1 MKYILIETE
10 YDVICR
16 TDVFDTIEE
25 AQAELKK
32 WCKVIS
38 DAIPNTSI
46 WENDEHTYAHARTE
60 PFYLG
65 PWAQIVKTE
74 KY

>member
-16 TDVFDTIEE
+16 TEVFDTIEE

-32 WCKVIS
+32 WCKIIA
-38 DAIPNTSI
+38 DAIPNASI
-46 WENDEHTYAHARTE
+46 WENDEHTYAHARTK

-74 KY
+74 KC